1 MSDIVSEVQ
10 FKYQGHKWEV
20 GYEVDNCDFSTNW
33 IEDIR
38 FDNIEV
44 TSLRV
49 NGTLHQPYE
58 LDSKE
63 KEAIMYEVEIDLE
76 NMAEEY
82 QADALRDQEDDRM
95 AAINSDY
102 YNGPRS

>member
-10 FKYQGHKWEV
+10 LKYQGHKYVV
-20 GYEVDNCDFSTNW
+20 GYEVDNCDFSINW
-33 IEDIR
+33 IEDLR

-49 NGTLHQPYE
+49 NGTPHQPYE
-58 LDSKE
+58 LDSRE

-76 NMAEEY
+76 NMADEY
-82 QADALRDQEDDRM
+82 QADADIRAEYEHM

-102 YNGPRS
+102 YNGPRR